1 MTESQTKPPSAA
13 PILLASD
20 LSCRCD
26 RAMERAALLA
36 AEWGVALNVVTAV
49 ERDFQEPSWRSLKDT
64 TEAAVRA
71 ELALEFE
78 DRDLK
83 WDVTVEPGAAA
94 QVVVDAAVAKGS
106 QLIVTGVA
114 RNELLGRSSPGRTVE
129 TLMRHAPVPVL
140 LVKKRPHGPYRR
152 ILVPTDFSLAAEL
165 ATART
170 ALLFPSAEIS
180 LLHAYRVPFAGF
192 ISETAHQD
200 ELRVSALEHQEEFL
214 ARVKARIGDH
224 APPMVLTEYGSPE
237 QLVAEYVAMQAPD
250 LVVIGARP
258 REGLLGAMAVGMAE
272 RLASAAL
279 CDVLVVPQLG
289 DPE

>member
-1 MTESQTKPPSAA
+1 MTEAKTKPPTAA

-26 RAMERAALLA
+26 RAMERAAMLA
-36 AEWGVALNVVTAV
+36 ADWGVALNLITAI
-49 ERDFQEPSWRSLKDT
+49 EKDFQEPYWRSLKET

-78 DRDLK
+78 GRDLK
-83 WDVTVEPGAAA
+83 WDVTVEPGTAA
-94 QVVVDAAVAKGS
+94 QVVIDAVAERGS

-140 LVKKRPHGPYRR
+140 LVKKRPHTPYQR

-165 ATART
+165 AAAR
-170 ALLFPSAEIS
+170 AAVLFPSAEMT

-200 ELRVSALEHQEEFL
+200 ELRASALEHQEEFL
-214 ARVKARIGDH
+214 ARLKARMGDH
-224 APPMVLTEYGSPE
+224 APLVVLTEYGSPE
-237 QLVAEYVAMQAPD
+237 QLVAEYVAMQSPD

-289 DPE
+289 DPD